1 MGRDVKRNLC
11 LLHIFFSVLA
21 GLLRLFHRVPGG
33 LRKAGA
39 GGAPA
44 FRWRSGWAVEVDSRF
59 PGRRSQQATDV
70 NQFLVAVGQTITQV
84 RATNSPAR
92 MQAVAK
98 QIIAAGPALVS
109 LQELDQWYTT
119 PFTFAGGCGAPTL
132 EFDFLQE
139 LQDALA
145 AQGAHYV
152 LAVKGPQYAFPPIHR
167 SFSGAI
173 RSRGNTL
180 AWCSSLHPL
189 GRCRCRG
196 LGFTWTPALMGRRSG
211 SLARI
216 SSRWFQA
223 YVKRKGASCGLVRR
237 ALPCR

>member
-11 LLHIFFSVLA
+11 LLHIFFSVCQGFLGSSFIESQGGFERLA
-21 GLLRLFHRVPGG
+21 RGVRQPFGG
-33 LRKAGA
+33 DR
-39 GGAPA
+39 
-44 FRWRSGWAVEVDSRF
+44 
-59 PGRRSQQATDV
+59 
-70 NQFLVAVGQTITQV
+70 GQTITQV

-109 LQELDQWYTT
+109 LQEFDQWYTT
-119 PFTFAGGCGAPTL
+119 PFTFTGGYGAPTL

-237 ALPCR
+237 TLPCR